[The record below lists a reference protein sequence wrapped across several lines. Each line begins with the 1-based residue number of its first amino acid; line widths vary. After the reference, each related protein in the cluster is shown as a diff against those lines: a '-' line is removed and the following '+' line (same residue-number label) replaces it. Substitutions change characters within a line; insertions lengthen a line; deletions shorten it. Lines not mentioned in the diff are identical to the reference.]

1 MAKLLL
7 YIRVFPVSFI
17 LAVAAFIG
25 TIWMLWPLAGT
36 LWLAA
41 IAGLTVIIP
50 CALVEG
56 ALILFFL
63 PD

>member
-17 LAVAAFIG
+17 LAVAAFSS
-25 TIWMLWPLAGT
+25 TIWLLWPIDGT
-36 LWLAA
+36 LCFAA

-56 ALILFFL
+56 ALILFFS